1 MLINSAR
8 FITSSPSLDKAPAT
22 DRHEYAFIGRS
33 NVGKSSLIN
42 MLTGKKGLAMT
53 SATPGKTMLINHFL
67 VDDSWYIVDLPG
79 YGFALRSKKEIAKIN
94 DMIRSYILGR
104 QQMTNLFLLIDSR
117 HAPQKIDLEFMQ
129 WLGENGV
136 PFSIVFTKLDKQSKQ
151 KAAANMAAYCEK
163 LLEEWEELPPIFA
176 TSATKGTG
184 RDEIL
189 NYIEQLNKLPLASE
203 QNTAP
208 VVNNTESNNIN
219 TKNTDTMDTKDYT
232 KAADTLPGA
241 AADIAD
247 NEKVDPEMVKD
258 DVKELNNN
266 PRDNDL

>member
-8 FITSSPSLDKAPAT
+8 FITSSPSLDKAPST

-136 PFSIVFTKLDKQSKQ
+136 PFAIVFTKLDKQSKQ

-203 QNTAP
+203 QNTTP
-208 VVNNTESNNIN
+208 VVNNTESYNIN
-219 TKNTDTMDTKDYT
+219 AKNTDTMDTKDYT

-241 AADIAD
+241 ATDIAD
-247 NEKVDPEMVKD
+247 NEKVNPEMVKD